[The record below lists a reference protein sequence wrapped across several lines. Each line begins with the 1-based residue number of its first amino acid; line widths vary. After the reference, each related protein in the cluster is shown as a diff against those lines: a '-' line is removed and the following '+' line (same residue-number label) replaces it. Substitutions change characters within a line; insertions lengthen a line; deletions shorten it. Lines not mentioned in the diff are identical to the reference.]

1 MWNAEG
7 GMGGP
12 HVQGVGLPGEYEAD
26 LQRCPAGSGCLFPH
40 TITNERE
47 VMVLFEILEKR
58 CEINLSAINCS
69 HREMAS
75 WSVMILNDVVSANA
89 IMKRATRHY
98 RVMIKTKSAAETPA
112 TETA

>member
-1 MWNAEG
+1 MPFFA
-7 GMGGP
+7 
-12 HVQGVGLPGEYEAD
+12 HHYE
-26 LQRCPAGSGCLFPH
+26 RTRSNGF
-40 TITNERE
+40 
-47 VMVLFEILEKR
+47 FEILEKR
-58 CEINLSAINCS
+58 CEINLSAIICS

-98 RVMIKTKSAAETPA
+98 RVVIKTKSAAETPS